1 MEIDEYSNMI
11 KKPVLIVKNSPN
23 PESTCTFILE
33 EDDIKRIIEEAEGA
47 HPYSYL
53 EPIRL
58 KYRKE
63 YVGEIGESPI
73 LEIRSVDY
81 ESFVWQTTATLE
93 VLENNIIKMDIF
105 QQRPLMGPYTLASP
119 NILVKI
125 SIEDLKNKVLR
136 ASVNNLK
143 FDFGDGVFGE
153 VYMKVPIIPKK
164 PDSIKIVSSNLLY
177 NPGLNGKPIY
187 FKHTCAPVYTD
198 EWVVFSFEYDTS
210 RKPIQFVSNVVDI
223 YFINRERDYI
233 YEAAKV
239 AQNLLN
245 SYGISTNPL
254 FVENNREFFL
264 IVLDSDYNFNV
275 DEAHLI
281 CSDISRLVGNYLSV
295 NCGGIGLRVDTKY
308 INELKRFSVEF
319 VIRVRHKEYK

>member
-1 MEIDEYSNMI
+1 MEYQYNKMI
-11 KKPVLIVKNSPN
+11 KKPVLIVNSSPN
-23 PESTCTFILE
+23 PELMCTFILE
-33 EDDIKRIIEEAEGA
+33 EGDIKRTIEEAEGA

-81 ESFVWQTTATLE
+81 ESFVWETTATPKM
-93 VLENNIIKMDIF
+93 LENNIIKLDIY
-105 QQRPLMGPYTLASP
+105 QQRPMMGPFSLASP
-119 NILVKI
+119 NILVEI

-136 ASVNNLK
+136 TSVNTLK

-153 VYMKVPIIPKK
+153 VYLKVPIVPKK
-164 PDSIKIVSSNLLY
+164 PDSIKIVSSNLFY
-177 NPGLNGKPIY
+177 DPGLNRKPIY
-187 FKHTCAPVYTD
+187 FKHTCNPVYTED
-198 EWVVFSFEYDTS
+198 WVVFSFEYDTL
-210 RKPIQFVSNVVDI
+210 RKPIQFVSNVIDI

-233 YEAAKV
+233 YEATKV

-245 SYGISTNPL
+245 SYGISTEPL
-254 FVENNREFFL
+254 FVGHNREFFL
-264 IVLDSDYNFNV
+264 NLVGSDYNFSV
-275 DEAHLI
+275 DEFLLM
-281 CSDISRLVGNYLSV
+281 CSDISRVVGDYLSV

-308 INELKRFSVEF
+308 INESKRFSVEF
-319 VIRVRHKEYK
+319 VIKVRHKQYQ